1 MKEIFLLIIKTT
13 YYIMTSSM
21 EEQVNSDDQ
30 SEVSAQTI
38 PPIKDLR
45 LGKRLAYLLR
55 YGAEKEGL
63 QVREGGFVD
72 IDELMTVPLLR
83 HHQKQE
89 VLREVRESTSYRGH
103 KRFEERPEKDRTL
116 VRALYRRRFER
127 NPYHDGTKVPRLLE
141 VCMEFVCNNIKQF
154 DLECFQDDFIVNC
167 MLHKLRR
174 RRQLTNAVLR
184 SLLSRSLDSLDL
196 HDMYFTNGTAR
207 ILVQKCPALL
217 VEATCMLHKLRRR
230 RQLTNPVLRS
240 LLSRSLDSLDLHD
253 MYFTN
258 GTAKILAQKCSTNLE
273 MSCAPLRRRRQLTNA
288 VLRNLLSRSLDSLD
302 LHDMYFT
309 NGTARILA
317 QKCPALPCMLHK
329 LRRRRQLTN
338 AVLRSLLSR
347 SLDSLDLH
355 DMYFTNGTARI
366 LVQKCPAL
374 RKLSLRDAGYAVNDQ
389 VVTMLVKNLPNLVS
403 LNLCGC
409 KQVTQRSLQ
418 VINKYIPL
426 IQHLNLGMIPLPQES
441 LVDFVE
447 NSSELLHLDVSEN
460 NLLIEEGAKLLAAI
474 CLSRNIT
481 FVSHFKF

>member
-1 MKEIFLLIIKTT
+1 
-13 YYIMTSSM
+13 MTESSM

-30 SEVSAQTI
+30 SEVSTQTI

-207 ILVQKCPALL
+207 ILVQKCP
-217 VEATCMLHKLRRR
+217 E
-230 RQLTNPVLRS
+230 
-240 LLSRSLDSLDLHD
+240 
-253 MYFTN
+253 
-258 GTAKILAQKCSTNLE
+258 
-273 MSCAPLRRRRQLTNA
+273 
-288 VLRNLLSRSLDSLD
+288 
-302 LHDMYFT
+302 
-309 NGTARILA
+309 
-317 QKCPALPCMLHK
+317 
-329 LRRRRQLTN
+329 
-338 AVLRSLLSR
+338 
-347 SLDSLDLH
+347 
-355 DMYFTNGTARI
+355 
-366 LVQKCPAL
+366 L

-389 VVTMLVKNLPNLVS
+389 VVTMLVKNLPNLIS
-403 LNLCGC
+403 LNLSGC

-426 IQHLNLGMIPLPQES
+426 IQHLNLGMIPLTQES

-447 NSSELLHLDVSEN
+447 KSCELLHLDVSEN
-460 NLLIEEGAKLLAAI
+460 GLLMEEGAKLLAAI